1 MFLGYLTNHRFTEC
15 LILWYARKVS
25 QPHRS
30 LIIAILFVTRL
41 TLNTAIRVVY
51 PLLVWLAAAFAVDLQ
66 TVSLIVTIQLG
77 TTFVGPIGGAL
88 ADRYGERRVM
98 LVGMGLFCAGA
109 ATCLFA
115 PQIGVL
121 MVGHALIGAST
132 GFYHTA
138 AHAYLSATTP
148 YAVRGRVLGLMEASW
163 ALAALLGV
171 SGLVALVQRTQAV
184 QLMYALLLGLGGVL
198 LLAIWLGVP
207 ALHRSPTTAETPR
220 IGMGAVLRQPVVL
233 VLMGFLTGVMIAY
246 EMVFVVYGAWLEQ
259 DFNASLEQLG
269 GVFGALG
276 FVELGSSLAV
286 VGLVDRIGKR
296 RALLASFG
304 LAGIAQIALVFTAGN
319 WVAFLPVFLVM
330 GVMCEFA
337 IISAII
343 LSSGLVQRARGTAI
357 ALGITALGIGRVI
370 GSVLGPALF
379 TTFGF
384 TSNGLLAGMLTL
396 VCVAIG
402 WRVVREGD
410 EASPPDPAAPP
421 AAASGVAAQGE

>member
-1 MFLGYLTNHRFTEC
+1 MLQRETFFTKSI
-15 LILWYARKVS
+15 ILWYAEIVR
-25 QPHRS
+25 QPHRH
-30 LIIAILFVTRL
+30 LIIAILFATRL

-77 TTFVGPIGGAL
+77 TTFVGPIGGGL

-98 LVGMGLFCAGA
+98 LLGMGLFCAGA
-109 ATCLFA
+109 AACLFA

-121 MVGHALIGAST
+121 MAGHALIGAST

-138 AHAYLSATTP
+138 SHAYLSATTP
-148 YAVRGRVLGLMEASW
+148 YAVRGRVLGLMETSW

-171 SGLVALVQRTQAV
+171 SGLVAVVQYTQAV

-198 LLAIWLGVP
+198 LLAIWFGVP
-207 ALHRSPTTAETPR
+207 ALHRAPTTTETPR
-220 IGMGAVLRQPVVL
+220 IGIGAVLRQPVVL
-233 VLMGFLTGVMIAY
+233 VLIGFLTSVMIAY

-259 DFNASLEQLG
+259 DFGASLVQLG
-269 GVFGALG
+269 WVFGALG

-304 LAGIAQIALVFTAGN
+304 LAGIAQIALVFTTGN
-319 WVAFLPVFLVM
+319 WIAFLPIFLIL
-330 GVMCEFA
+330 GVLAEFA

-370 GSVLGPALF
+370 GSLLGPALF

-384 TSNGLLAGMLTL
+384 TVNGLVAGMLTL
-396 VCVAIG
+396 ICVAIG

-410 EASPPDPAAPP
+410 EASTPDRAAPSTS
-421 AAASGVAAQGE
+421 ASGVAAQGE

>member
-1 MFLGYLTNHRFTEC
+1 MLQRETFFTKS
-15 LILWYARKVS
+15 LILWYAEIVR
-25 QPHRS
+25 QPHRH
-30 LIIAILFVTRL
+30 LIIAILFATRL

-77 TTFVGPIGGAL
+77 TTFVGPIGGTL

-98 LVGMGLFCAGA
+98 LLGMGLFCAGA
-109 ATCLFA
+109 AACLFA

-138 AHAYLSATTP
+138 SHAYLSATTP
-148 YAVRGRVLGLMEASW
+148 YAVRGRVLGLMETSW

-171 SGLVALVQRTQAV
+171 SGLVAVVQYTQAV

-198 LLAIWLGVP
+198 LLAIWVGVP
-207 ALHRSPTTAETPR
+207 ALHRPPTTTETPR
-220 IGMGAVLRQPVVL
+220 IGIGAVLRQPVVL
-233 VLMGFLTGVMIAY
+233 VLIGFLTSVMIAY

-259 DFNASLEQLG
+259 DFGASLVQLG
-269 GVFGALG
+269 WVFGALG

-304 LAGIAQIALVFTAGN
+304 LAGIAQIALVFTTGN
-319 WVAFLPVFLVM
+319 WIAFLPIFLIL
-330 GVMCEFA
+330 GLLAEFA

-343 LSSGLVQRARGTAI
+343 LSSGLMQRARGTAI

-370 GSVLGPALF
+370 GSLLGPALF

-384 TSNGLLAGMLTL
+384 TVNGLVAGMLTL
-396 VCVAIG
+396 ICVAIG

-410 EASPPDPAAPP
+410 EASTPDRAAPSTS
-421 AAASGVAAQGE
+421 ASGVAAQGE